1 MLTALYN
8 DVLDAQGQLI
18 LVVDGG
24 IQQKFLLIQ
33 ASLAVHVTCKND
45 ADPPRISAIEC
56 SQHFFYYKTV

>member
-33 ASLAVHVTCKND
+33 AFLAVHVTCKND
-45 ADPPRISAIEC
+45 ADPPRMSAI
-56 SQHFFYYKTV
+56 